1 MKGVIV
7 PLKQELRC
15 SNIDQHPCICSILHD
30 QLKRGKMIRISSGR
44 LKGRKVVTSKKIF
57 SSSDSEELRPTSA
70 KVREA
75 IFDIVRPEIDG
86 ALFLDLYAGTGAVG
100 FEAISRGAEKVVFV
114 ESSPVRS
121 AAIMDYI
128 RKIGLDDRASVYQE
142 KAETFLQRAMR
153 TGMKFDIIF
162 LDPPYQSDEMERV
175 LPYIGEYDI
184 LKDDGCMLVEHS
196 SKSALPGHI
205 MLIKQIKNYTYGD
218 TRITLYRKG
227 P

>member
-1 MKGVIV
+1 
-7 PLKQELRC
+7 
-15 SNIDQHPCICSILHD
+15 
-30 QLKRGKMIRISSGR
+30 MIRISSGM